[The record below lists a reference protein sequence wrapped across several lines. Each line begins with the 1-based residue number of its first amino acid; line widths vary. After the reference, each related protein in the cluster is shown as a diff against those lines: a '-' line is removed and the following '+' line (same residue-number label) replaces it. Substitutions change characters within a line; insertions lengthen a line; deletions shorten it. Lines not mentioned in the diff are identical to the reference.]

1 MSLIDENMAE
11 QAALDWFEELGYE
24 RVFGPDIA
32 PDGSEQERESYKQVV
47 LADRLMTALVRLN
60 PHIPASILE
69 DAARQV
75 IHGNAAGLMQANRQ
89 FHRWL
94 TDGVP
99 VEINKQVGEMSET
112 LGDFV
117 ALIDFANPANNE
129 WLAVNQY
136 SIEGPKHTR
145 RPDVVVFV
153 NGLPLGVI
161 ELKNPADE
169 SADIWAAFNQLQT
182 YKEDIADL
190 FVFNEVLAISDYT
203 LARVGSLSAD
213 QERFSTWRTI
223 DGVNLD
229 PLGELQQL
237 ETLIRG
243 FFRKDFFLDYLR
255 YFVLFEDDGN
265 VKKIAGYHQFHAV
278 RAVVQSVI
286 QASRPGGNRKG
297 GVVWHTQ
304 GSGKSI
310 EMTCLAGHLMTAPEM
325 NNPTIV
331 VVTDRNDLDNQLFE
345 TFAGAAELL
354 RESPARAGTR
364 PDLRAKLANRPS
376 GGIVFTTIQ
385 KFAPFEDEDGYPLL
399 SDRENIVVICDE
411 AHRSQYGFGA
421 RLPGLEDAAGMMST
435 VLKTGVRYGYAHY
448 LREALPNATF
458 VAFTGTPI
466 SSEDKDT
473 RAVFGEYVH
482 IYDIEQAVK
491 DGATVPIYYESRL
504 AKLELKDE
512 ETPHID
518 EEVDELTEDEEESAK
533 ALTLRRWAALEKVVG
548 APPRIQMVAK
558 DLVAHFENRLA
569 AMDGKAMVVAMSRE
583 ICVHLYNAI
592 VALRP
597 EWHDEDPEK
606 GAIKVVMTGSAS
618 DKALLKPHIYS
629 GDTKKRLEKRFKDP
643 TDTLKLVIV
652 RDMWLTGFDAPC
664 AHTMYVDKPMR
675 GHNLMQAIARVNRVF
690 KDKPG
695 GLVVDYIGIATELKH
710 ALVEYTNSKGKGR
723 PTIQAEEALE
733 ILEEKVGILRAML
746 HGFDYAPFRT
756 KALVLLAGA
765 CNHILGQD
773 DGKKRFADQVLA
785 ASKAFALCCTL
796 DAALEFRDE
805 LAFFQ
810 AIKSALTKH
819 GIQDKKLSDEAKEH
833 ALRQIISGA
842 LVSDEV
848 IDIFATAGLN
858 KPNIGILTDEF
869 LDDVKHMEHCN
880 LAVELL
886 ERLLK
891 DDIKSRFATNVVQ
904 SAKFSDLLQASLT
917 RYRNR
922 AIETAQVIEELIAM
936 AKSFNEAARRG
947 DELGLTPEELA
958 FYDALETNEAS
969 VRQLGDA
976 ALKEIARQLTDYLRK
991 NLSVDWSVR
1000 ETVRA
1005 RMRAQIKLILKRHK
1019 YPPDLEARAI
1029 ELVLK
1034 QAEALSEEWMG
1045 A

>member
-11 QAALDWFEELGYE
+11 QAALDWFEELGYD

-32 PDGSEQERESYKQVV
+32 PQGPQQERENYKVVV
-47 LADRLMTALVRLN
+47 LADRLLTAMARIN
-60 PHIPASILE
+60 PHIPAAVLE

-75 IHGNAAGLMQANRQ
+75 IHGNAAGLMQSNRQ

-99 VEINKQVGEMSET
+99 VEINRDGET
-112 LGDFV
+112 LGDRV
-117 ALIDFANPANNE
+117 KLIDFGNVDNNE
-129 WLAVNQY
+129 WVAINQF

-145 RPDVVVFV
+145 RPDIVIFI
-153 NGLPLGVI
+153 NGLPLAVI

-169 SADIWAAFNQLQT
+169 NADIWAAFNQLQT
-182 YKEDIADL
+182 YKEDIPDL
-190 FVFNEVLAISDYT
+190 FVFNEVLGISDYT
-203 LARVGSLSAD
+203 LARIGSLSAD
-213 QERFSTWRTI
+213 QERFNAWRTI
-223 DGVNLD
+223 DGEKLD

-237 ETLIRG
+237 ETAIRG
-243 FFRKDFFLDYLR
+243 MFRRDLLLEYLR
-255 YFVLFEDDGN
+255 HFILFEDDGN
-265 VKKIAGYHQFHAV
+265 IKKIAGYHQFHAV

-286 QASRPGGNRKG
+286 IASRPNGSRKG

-310 EMTCLAGHLMTAPEM
+310 EMTCLAGRLMTAPEM

-331 VVTDRNDLDNQLFE
+331 VVTDRNDLDGQLFE
-345 TFAGAAELL
+345 TFAGASELL
-354 RESPARAGTR
+354 RESPVRADTR

-376 GGIVFTTIQ
+376 GGIIFTTIQ

-399 SDRENIVVICDE
+399 TDRENIVVICDE
-411 AHRSQYGFGA
+411 AHRSQYGFSA
-421 RLPGLEDAAGMMST
+421 RLTEVKDSAGVSGMVLST
-435 VLKTGVRYGYAHY
+435 AVRYGHAHY

-473 RAVFGEYVH
+473 QAVFGSYVH

-504 AKLELKDE
+504 AKLELKAE
-512 ETPHID
+512 EMPLID
-518 EEVDELTEDEEESAK
+518 DEVDELTEDDEESAK
-533 ALTLRRWAALEKVVG
+533 AQHLRRWAALEKIVG
-548 APPRIQMVAK
+548 APPRIQKVAE
-558 DLVAHFENRLA
+558 DLVSHFENRIA
-569 AMDGKAMVVAMSRE
+569 AMDGKAMVVGMSRE
-583 ICVHLYNAI
+583 VCVHLYNAI

-597 EWHDEDPEK
+597 EWHDDDPEK
-606 GAIKVVMTGSAS
+606 GAIKIIMTGSAS
-618 DKALLKPHIYS
+618 DKALLKPHIYPK
-629 GDTKKRLEKRFKDP
+629 DIKKRLEKRFKDP
-643 TDTLKLVIV
+643 ADPMKLVIV

-664 AHTMYVDKPMR
+664 VHTMYVDKPMKS
-675 GHNLMQAIARVNRVF
+675 HNLMQAIARVNRVF
-690 KDKPG
+690 KDKVG
-695 GLVVDYIGIATELKH
+695 GLVVDYIGIATELKQ

-723 PTIQAEEALE
+723 PTIKAEEALD
-733 ILEEKVGILRAML
+733 ILIEKMSILRAML
-746 HGFDYAPFRT
+746 HGFEYSGFRT
-756 KALVLLAGA
+756 KALSLLAGA
-765 CNHILGQD
+765 ANHVLGQE
-773 DGKKRFADQVLA
+773 DGKKRFADQVLS

-796 DAALEFRDE
+796 DGALAHRDE

-819 GIQDKKLSDEAKEH
+819 TTQDKKLSDEAKEH

-848 IDIFATAGLN
+848 IDIFAAAGLN

-869 LDDVKHMEHCN
+869 LDDVRHMEHRN

-891 DDIKSRFATNVVQ
+891 GDIKARFKTNVVQ
-904 SAKFSDLLQASLT
+904 GQKFSELLEASLI

-922 AIETAQVIEELIAM
+922 AIETAQVIEELIEM

-947 DELGLTPEELA
+947 DELGLTADELS
-958 FYDALETNEAS
+958 FYDALETNESS
-969 VRQLGDA
+969 VRELGDNV
-976 ALKEIARQLTDYLRK
+976 LKEIARQLTNFLRK

-1005 RMRAQIKLILKRHK
+1005 KMRAQIKLILKRHK
-1019 YPPDLEARAI
+1019 YPPDLEIRAV

-1034 QAEALSEEWMG
+1034 QAEALSEAWMTE
-1045 A
+1045 